1 MPEQKQGNEKVSATA
16 WTIAYR
22 RTFTDIPYSQAI
34 FDEFERIR
42 RAAGEPEIPDEFKS
56 PQVTPQIEARYKLVS
71 KLIKEKFPQQ
81 VLEIAAGLSPRG
93 LETTG
98 NPDIEYVEVDLPGI
112 ISQKRKIVDAI
123 KPQTNLHL
131 EIGNALSLESLQTA
145 VSYLDRAKP
154 LVIVN
159 EGLLRYL
166 SFKEK
171 AVVARNIHFLL
182 SQFGGVWITPDITLA
197 NIIKVENSVT
207 QNQTEKA
214 HALVGTNVENNSF
227 ESIEKAQE
235 FFENLGFTVERHSF
249 MEVIDELVS
258 PKRLGQTQQE
268 VGALL
273 KDPCVF
279 VMRIKSTPVAGE

>member
-1 MPEQKQGNEKVSATA
+1 M
-16 WTIAYR
+16 
-22 RTFTDIPYSQAI
+22 
-34 FDEFERIR
+34 
-42 RAAGEPEIPDEFKS
+42 
-56 PQVTPQIEARYKLVS
+56 
-71 KLIKEKFPQQ
+71 
-81 VLEIAAGLSPRG
+81 
-93 LETTG
+93 
-98 NPDIEYVEVDLPGI
+98 
-112 ISQKRKIVDAI
+112 
-123 KPQTNLHL
+123 
-131 EIGNALSLESLQTA
+131 
-145 VSYLDRAKP
+145 
-154 LVIVN
+154 N